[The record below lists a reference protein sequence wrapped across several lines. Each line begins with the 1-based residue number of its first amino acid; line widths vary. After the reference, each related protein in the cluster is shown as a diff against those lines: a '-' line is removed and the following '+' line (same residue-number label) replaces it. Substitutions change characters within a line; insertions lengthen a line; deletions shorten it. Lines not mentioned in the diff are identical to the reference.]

1 MCIISENEFISLQ
14 RKTHVQDK
22 HTIGTAIDREHST
35 LLIIVCVDN
44 RKAIVCVAA
53 VTPIPTCYTTTQFDG
68 KCLALDDDGR
78 QYEQNDAQ
86 LDQSTTSLKNM
97 HRG

>member
-14 RKTHVQDK
+14 SKTHVQDK
-22 HTIGTAIDREHST
+22 HTIGTAIDREHSA

-44 RKAIVCVAA
+44 RKAVVCVATG
-53 VTPIPTCYTTTQFDG
+53 TPIHTPCATTSFDA

-78 QYEQNDAQ
+78 
-86 LDQSTTSLKNM
+86 
-97 HRG
+97 

>member
-35 LLIIVCVDN
+35 LLIIVCVDHRN
-44 RKAIVCVAA
+44 AIVCVAA
-53 VTPIPTCYTTTQFDG
+53 VTRRFTPCTTTSFDA

-78 QYEQNDAQ
+78 
-86 LDQSTTSLKNM
+86 
-97 HRG
+97 

>member
-22 HTIGTAIDREHST
+22 HTIGTAIDRECSAV
-35 LLIIVCVDN
+35 LIIVCVDN
-44 RKAIVCVAA
+44 RNAILVCAA
-53 VTPIPTCYTTTQFDG
+53 AATRMSTPCATTSFDG

-78 QYEQNDAQ
+78 
-86 LDQSTTSLKNM
+86 
-97 HRG
+97 